1 MTKTNNQYT
10 IESIDSIVKKIE
22 SLQLRDKHKGLFDFN
37 DLIHEAKEMQIKI
50 YQSCK
55 EEI

>member
-37 DLIHEAKEMQIKI
+37 ALIHEAKEMQIKI